1 MAIIHQ
7 PNINVSIFRLIALDL
22 LRFSKLFTVTT
33 SRSIGAFQRIAFDTR
48 FIIKTLM
55 TICPVTVPSRF
66 SGFALDHRQ
75 LNYATV

>member
-1 MAIIHQ
+1 MVIIHQ

-22 LRFSKLFTVTT
+22 LRFCKLITT
-33 SRSIGAFQRIAFDTR
+33 SRSIGAFHRIAFDTR

-55 TICPVTVPSRF
+55 TICPVTVPSLF

-75 LNYATV
+75 F